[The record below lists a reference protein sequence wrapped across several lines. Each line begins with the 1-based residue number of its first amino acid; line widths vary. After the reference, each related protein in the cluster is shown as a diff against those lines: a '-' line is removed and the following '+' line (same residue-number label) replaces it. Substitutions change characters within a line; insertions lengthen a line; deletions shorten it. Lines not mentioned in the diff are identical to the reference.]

1 MTTPTPASR
10 AVRKLVDPGNNQSC
24 KFCGEYIK
32 FMARIQ
38 VKQIIANVY
47 EDGKWLRIDYF
58 HDECYDKAGQPFGEP
73 DNQIMTKRS
82 TT

>member
-1 MTTPTPASR
+1 
-10 AVRKLVDPGNNQSC
+10 
-24 KFCGEYIK
+24 
-32 FMARIQ
+32 MARIQ